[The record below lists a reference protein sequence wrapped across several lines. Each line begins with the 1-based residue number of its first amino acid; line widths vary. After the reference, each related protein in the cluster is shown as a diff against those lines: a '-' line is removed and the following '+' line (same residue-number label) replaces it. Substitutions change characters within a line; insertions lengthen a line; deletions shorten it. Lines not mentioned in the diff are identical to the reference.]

1 MGALEPL
8 RAAGQLPSKG
18 CCSNRRVHRR
28 GRSTSGPARHGTRA
42 PCSMSRVPRGSTG
55 DCSALVSRQ
64 TDALWPGYDTRA
76 QRIVKDNATQ
86 LGFEFHEFEH

>member
-1 MGALEPL
+1 
-8 RAAGQLPSKG
+8 
-18 CCSNRRVHRR
+18 
-28 GRSTSGPARHGTRA
+28 
-42 PCSMSRVPRGSTG
+42 MSRVPRGSTG